1 MAEIPTD
8 EDLLASTDVEL
19 FGELYQRRY
28 PLLRGYLRRRLGG
41 HPDLVLD
48 LVAETFARA
57 FERREQ
63 FDPSR
68 GAAILWLLAIANNL
82 LVDAVRRG
90 RVADESRRW
99 LGTER
104 ILVDDEQLELI
115 DRQSES
121 DLLLALGQLQP
132 EQREAVERRVIG
144 EQSYASIAAQLGCSE
159 QVVRK
164 RVSRALST
172 LRRTARET
180 A

>member
-1 MAEIPTD
+1 M
-8 EDLLASTDVEL
+8 
-19 FGELYQRRY
+19 
-28 PLLRGYLRRRLGG
+28 
-41 HPDLVLD
+41 
-48 LVAETFARA
+48 
-57 FERREQ
+57 
-63 FDPSR
+63 
-68 GAAILWLLAIANNL
+68 
-82 LVDAVRRG
+82 
-90 RVADESRRW
+90 
-99 LGTER
+99 
-104 ILVDDEQLELI
+104 DDEQLELI